1 MAHLPR
7 GIKHVDRDSLYT
19 DLAARVSY
27 LKSFIEFGPGKT
39 PVLLIHV
46 LRPTPTT
53 YTLPDDLAALE
64 QGQDLVRMVI
74 PDIVNSVYKKLL
86 QYDITARVFSTRD
99 SRDDEDPP
107 VWPQDGSPAI
117 QNRKIFLRWYLTRL
131 NQDPSKMEFWEYLDK
146 VGEMHVGSG
155 RRNPLHVDYLFL
167 GICMGYIQDAFTEAI
182 LTNNT
187 IELRLRISIVRALGK
202 LIWIQNDLLARWHIN
217 ENNLGANPLANSQ
230 TQTSTRPR
238 PATASASPVPPKA
251 QNHPYPPPTTSF
263 LLPDTETLSTQF
275 RSRKKSD
282 AGSHASSGKT
292 SLGRRKESMDG
303 FSYSSGESGGCPF
316 SGSAM
321 DYQRAGQGWPLSNDS
336 TRNSAERPATRQRG
350 WI

>member
-1 MAHLPR
+1 
-7 GIKHVDRDSLYT
+7 
-19 DLAARVSY
+19 
-27 LKSFIEFGPGKT
+27 
-39 PVLLIHV
+39 
-46 LRPTPTT
+46 
-53 YTLPDDLAALE
+53 
-64 QGQDLVRMVI
+64 MVI

-86 QYDITARVFSTRD
+86 QHDITARVFSTRD

-167 GICMGYIQDAFTEAI
+167 GICLGYIQDAFTEAI
-182 LTNNT
+182 LTNT
-187 IELRLRISIVRALGK
+187 TVELRLRISIVRALGK
-202 LIWIQNDLLARWHIN
+202 VIWIQNDLLARWHIN
-217 ENNLGANPLANSQ
+217 ENNLGVNALSPPQ
-230 TQTSTRPR
+230 TQTQSQTRTRTQTQPQPQPQTQASTWPR
-238 PATASASPVPPKA
+238 PATASTAHSKAPTHQSPTNHLVPESD
-251 QNHPYPPPTTSF
+251 SF
-263 LLPDTETLSTQF
+263 SSQF

-282 AGSHASSGKT
+282 AGSNASSGKT

-303 FSYSSGESGGCPF
+303 FSYSSNDSGGCPF

-321 DYQRAGQGWPLSNDS
+321 DYQRAGTGWPLSNER
-336 TRNSAERPATRQRG
+336 TRNSAERPGTRQRG
-350 WI
+350 WL

>member
-1 MAHLPR
+1 MADLPR
-7 GIKHVDRDSLYT
+7 GIKHVDRNALYT

-39 PVLLIHV
+39 PVLSIHV
-46 LRPTPTT
+46 LRPATT
-53 YTLPDDLAALE
+53 YTIPDDLAALE
-64 QGQDLVRMVI
+64 HGQDLVRMVI

-86 QYDITARVFSTRD
+86 QYDVTARVFSTRD

-182 LTNNT
+182 LTNTT

-217 ENNLGANPLANSQ
+217 ENNLGANPLAIPQTQ

-251 QNHPYPPPTTSF
+251 HPYPPPTTSF
-263 LLPDTETLSTQF
+263 LLPDTESLSTQF

-282 AGSHASSGKT
+282 AGSHSSSGKT

-303 FSYSSGESGGCPF
+303 FSYNSNESGGCPF

-336 TRNSAERPATRQRG
+336 SRNSAERPGTRQRG
-350 WI
+350 WL

>member
-1 MAHLPR
+1 MAYLPP
-7 GIKHVDRDSLYT
+7 GIKHVDRNALYT
-19 DLAARVSY
+19 DLATRVSY

-39 PVLLIHV
+39 AVLSIYVSFPTFTHIH
-46 LRPTPTT
+46 L
-53 YTLPDDLAALE
+53 DDLAALE
-64 QGQDLVRMVI
+64 RGQDLVRMVI

-86 QYDITARVFSTRD
+86 QYDVTARVFSTRD

-155 RRNPLHVDYLFL
+155 RRNPLHVDYMFL
-167 GICMGYIQDAFTEAI
+167 GICMGYIQDAFTESI
-182 LTNNT
+182 LTNT
-187 IELRLRISIVRALGK
+187 TVDLRLRISIVRALGK
-202 LIWIQNDLLARWHIN
+202 LIWIQNDLLARWHVQ
-217 ENNLGANPLANSQ
+217 EDNLGANPLPTPQ
-230 TQTSTRPR
+230 TRSSTRPR
-238 PATASASPVPPKA
+238 PATASPAPS
-251 QNHPYPPPTTSF
+251 NSHPYQQPTSH
-263 LLPDTETLSTQF
+263 LVPDTESLSNQF

-282 AGSHASSGKT
+282 AGSHSSSGKT

-303 FSYSSGESGGCPF
+303 FSYSSGDSGGCPF

-321 DYQRAGQGWPLSNDS
+321 DYQRAGQGWPLSNDR
-336 TRNSAERPATRQRG
+336 TRNSAERPSTRQRG
-350 WI
+350 WL

>member
-1 MAHLPR
+1 
-7 GIKHVDRDSLYT
+7 
-19 DLAARVSY
+19 
-27 LKSFIEFGPGKT
+27 
-39 PVLLIHV
+39 
-46 LRPTPTT
+46 
-53 YTLPDDLAALE
+53 
-64 QGQDLVRMVI
+64 MVI

-86 QYDITARVFSTRD
+86 QYDVTARVFSTRD

-155 RRNPLHVDYLFL
+155 RRNPLHVDYMFL

-182 LTNNT
+182 LTNT
-187 IELRLRISIVRALGK
+187 TVELRLRISIVRALGK
-202 LIWIQNDLLARWHIN
+202 LIWIQNDLLSRWHIN
-217 ENNLGANPLANSQ
+217 EDNLGANPLSPPQ

-238 PATASASPVPPKA
+238 PATASPVPSNA
-251 QNHPYPPPTTSF
+251 HPYHHATSH
-263 LLPDTETLSTQF
+263 LVPDTESLFTQF
-275 RSRKKSD
+275 RSRKRSD

-303 FSYSSGESGGCPF
+303 FSYSSGDSGGCPF

-321 DYQRAGQGWPLSNDS
+321 DYQRAGQGWPLSNER
-336 TRNSAERPATRQRG
+336 TRSSAERPSTRQRG
-350 WI
+350 WL

>member
-1 MAHLPR
+1 
-7 GIKHVDRDSLYT
+7 
-19 DLAARVSY
+19 
-27 LKSFIEFGPGKT
+27 
-39 PVLLIHV
+39 
-46 LRPTPTT
+46 
-53 YTLPDDLAALE
+53 
-64 QGQDLVRMVI
+64 MVI

-86 QYDITARVFSTRD
+86 QHDVTARVFSTRD

-155 RRNPLHVDYLFL
+155 RRNPLHVDYMFL

-182 LTNNT
+182 LTNT
-187 IELRLRISIVRALGK
+187 TVELRLRISIVRALGK
-202 LIWIQNDLLARWHIN
+202 LCWIQNDLLARWHIN
-217 ENNLGANPLANSQ
+217 EDNLGANPLSHPQPQSHSQ
-230 TQTSTRPR
+230 TQSQSQKQTSTRPR
-238 PATASASPVPPKA
+238 PATASATPVPPKT
-251 QNHPYPPPTTSF
+251 NPYQPPTSF
-263 LLPDTETLSTQF
+263 LLPDTESLSTQF

-282 AGSHASSGKT
+282 AGSHASHTSSGKT

-303 FSYSSGESGGCPF
+303 FSYSSGDSGGCPF

-336 TRNSAERPATRQRG
+336 GRNSAERPSTRQRG
-350 WI
+350 WL